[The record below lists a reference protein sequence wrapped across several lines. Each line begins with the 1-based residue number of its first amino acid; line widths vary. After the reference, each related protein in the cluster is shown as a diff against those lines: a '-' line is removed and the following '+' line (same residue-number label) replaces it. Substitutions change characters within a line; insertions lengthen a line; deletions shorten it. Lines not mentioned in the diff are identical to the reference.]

1 MSLNGTVWTPIGPS
15 PIKNGQNGVD
25 ANGQVTA
32 IAVHPNNSNIIYIGT
47 AWGGVWLT
55 RNGGATT
62 PIWTP
67 LFDRAPS
74 LGIGEPGGI
83 AIDPVDPSI
92 IYVGTSNRDGSQFS
106 GAATQPP
113 AGLFKSTDSGGSWVR
128 LGSGYPSSAPSNANQ
143 FFNRII
149 NVVIVDPANHLVVYL
164 ACDAGVFFSLDGGLN
179 WTRGAL
185 PGGDVRSLVMDPTS
199 PANNRILYAGV
210 TGQGVFRSNDGGA
223 NWTPILSGATTAVSN
238 ELSSAGTSGGPARS
252 VGKFVIALA
261 PPTAPP
267 NAAGI
272 QVLYAT
278 VEGRPVNRPG
288 QATDAPDPVGIFM
301 STNQGTSWTLQTPHN
316 AGIPPGSG
324 MPVNTQ
330 GGYSFHMAV
339 DPASPGDGISDI
351 IYIGAV
357 NQAQSIDS
365 GKTFTALGGLHADT
379 HAWAFV
385 PQSGPFSD
393 VYCGNDGGLFRAT
406 GGSTTFAPLNGGG
419 LQTTLFYDLDVN
431 STASVTLGALQ
442 DNGIVT
448 NAPNPLPSGFAFPD
462 WWMGDGGD
470 GFAVA
475 HERATTTTRTAYGR
489 SNTNIDAS
497 TNDGKSYANIQPPFS
512 TGPGSET
519 NVYLAAVAVDPS
531 TNGTVYASSN
541 ANLWQSTDSG
551 STWPKKASIPGAAS
565 DVDVAPTNG
574 NNVVVAVGGQVWVST
589 NALGA
594 FTLTDI
600 TPGLPGRF
608 VSRVAF
614 DPNDA
619 TTIYAVLG
627 GFSGFPGGHVF
638 RTNLAA
644 TGWTDIS
651 PQVDLPFNAIALDG
665 SETPTTL
672 YAGTDF
678 GVLRSLDGGANW
690 SALDDIHFPDAPV
703 FDLVFREGELRAAT
717 FGRGA
722 FSFVKPTGPVI
733 AVDLEENLAFGLV
746 CKGSM
751 HYLAIQVFNVGTT
764 DLVITS
770 VQRLMGSTGFT
781 VLANPGTPLS
791 LAAGE
796 HIEFTVAYSPSGA
809 SPPERATIRIITN
822 DPNAPVVDLMATGLQ
837 QPDGSAILGTGI
849 VATAIANSGSFG
861 NVCLGSFVDEL
872 LTINNSG
879 TCPLQISDI
888 RGSANFLAPS
898 VSSYPLLIDSGD
910 SIDVVIRF
918 QPSTH
923 GTLSGTITIFSN
935 DPASPHVVAV
945 SGVVPEPKANLIIAD
960 SGDFG
965 EVRLGTFV
973 DRDLVIN
980 NRGPCQLSVTG
991 IASSAPIFVTPEVVS
1006 FPLTVDGGDSV
1017 AVPIRFQPTD
1027 RGSASATL
1035 TIVSNDP
1042 NGPAVVN
1049 VSGTAWPP
1057 LPIAGTALTG
1067 FRLNDDS
1074 QHVFFIG
1081 TDKYVHELDIA
1092 AGGIWHDNDLTTLAG
1107 AVPPIPTS
1115 ALAGFP
1121 LGPLLG
1127 PNSKHLYFIGT
1138 DNHVYELYFTAGTDW
1153 VFNDLT
1159 SLARA
1164 KQPTPTSALA
1174 GHGFGNDSKHVFFI
1188 AIDNHVHELFIAGDG
1203 RWADNDLT
1211 TLAGVGAKPPT
1222 PTSAL
1227 TSHLLGDNSQHVFFI
1242 GTDNHVHELFIDGGT
1257 WADNDLTALAGAV
1270 PPTPTSALTSHRLGD
1285 DSQHVFFIGTDNH
1298 VHELFIAGA
1307 GWHDN
1312 NLTTLAGAVPP
1323 TPTTHLTGY
1332 RLLIDNS
1339 QHVFFIGTDNHVHEL
1354 DIAGAGWHDH
1364 DLTTLAGAVPPTP
1377 GSALTGYPLGDN
1389 SKHVFFIGT
1398 DNHVHELY
1406 FTGGAG
1412 WVDND
1417 LTALT

>member
-1 MSLNGTVWTPIGPS
+1 MSLNGTAWTPIGPS

-32 IAVHPNNSNIIYIGT
+32 IAVHPNNSNIMYIGT

-55 RNGGATT
+55 RDGGAT
-62 PIWTP
+62 WTP

-143 FFNRII
+143 FFNQII

-164 ACDAGVFFSLDGGLN
+164 ASNAGVFFSSDGGLN
-179 WTRGAL
+179 WTQGAL

-199 PANNRILYAGV
+199 PAANRILYAGV
-210 TGQGVFRSNDGGA
+210 TAQGVYQSIDGGR
-223 NWTPILSGATTAVSN
+223 NWTPILSGATTVVAN

-301 STNQGTSWTLQTPHN
+301 STNQGSTWTLQTPHN

-339 DPASPGDGISDI
+339 DPASPGDGISDV

-357 NQAQSIDS
+357 GQAQSLDS
-365 GKTFTALGGLHADT
+365 GKTFNALGGLHADT

-406 GGSTTFAPLNGGG
+406 GGGTTFLPLNGGG

-431 STASVTLGALQ
+431 STATVTLGALQ

-448 NAPNPLPSGFAFPD
+448 NAPNPLPPGFAFPD

-475 HERATTTTRTAYGR
+475 HERATTTTKTAYGR

-551 STWPKKASIPGAAS
+551 SSWPKKASIPGAAS

-574 NNVVVAVGGQVWVST
+574 NNVVVAVGGQVRVST
-589 NALGA
+589 DALGA

-608 VSRVAF
+608 VARVAF

-651 PQVDLPFNAIALDG
+651 PQLDLPFNAIALDG

-717 FGRGA
+717 FGRGV
-722 FSFVKPTGPVI
+722 FSFVKPTGPAI
-733 AVDLEENLAFGLV
+733 AVDLEENLAFGIV
-746 CKGSM
+746 CEGST
-751 HYLAIQVFNVGTT
+751 HYLTIQVFNVGAT
-764 DLVITS
+764 DLLITS

-796 HIEFTVAYSPSGA
+796 DIEFTVAYSATGA
-809 SPPERATIRIITN
+809 ATPEQATIRIITN
-822 DPNAPVVDLMATGLQ
+822 DPNAPVVDLMATTGLK
-837 QPDGSAILGTGI
+837 QPDGSVIVGTSK
-849 VATAIANSGSFG
+849 VATSIANFGSFG
-861 NVCLGSFVDEL
+861 NVCLGSFVDEP

-879 TCPLQISDI
+879 TCPLKIFAI
-888 RGSANFLAPS
+888 TGSANFLAPS
-898 VSSYPLLIDSGD
+898 VLSYPLLVDSGD
-910 SIDVVIRF
+910 SIDVVVRF

-945 SGVVPEPKANLIIAD
+945 SGVVPEPKANLVIPD
-960 SGDFG
+960 NGDFG
-965 EVRLGTFV
+965 QVRLGRFT
-973 DRDLVIN
+973 DRELVIN
-980 NRGPCQLSVTG
+980 NRGPCPLSVSG
-991 IASSAPIFVTPEVVS
+991 IVSSAPVFVTPEVVS
-1006 FPLTVDGGDSV
+1006 FPLTVDGGGSI
-1017 AVPIRFQPTD
+1017 AVPIRFQPTN

-1042 NGPAVVN
+1042 SSPAVVN

-1057 LPIAGTALTG
+1057 LPIAGSALAG
-1067 FRLNDDS
+1067 FPLGPLLGPNS
-1074 QHVFFIG
+1074 KHVFFIG
-1081 TDKYVHELDIA
+1081 TDKYLHELDFV
-1092 AGGIWHDNDLTTLAG
+1092 AGGIWHDNDLTTLAR

-1174 GHGFGNDSKHVFFI
+1174 GHGFGDDSKHVFFI
-1188 AIDNHVHELFIAGDG
+1188 GTDNHVHELFIAGDG

-1242 GTDNHVHELFIDGGT
+1242 GTDNHVHELFINGG
-1257 WADNDLTALAGAV
+1257 
-1270 PPTPTSALTSHRLGD
+1270 S
-1285 DSQHVFFIGTDNH
+1285 
-1298 VHELFIAGA
+1298 
-1307 GWHDN
+1307 WHDN

-1332 RLLIDNS
+1332 PLGDNS
-1339 QHVFFIGTDNHVHEL
+1339 QHVFFVGTDSHVHEL
-1354 DIAGAGWHDH
+1354 FING
-1364 DLTTLAGAVPPTP
+1364 
-1377 GSALTGYPLGDN
+1377 GSWA
-1389 SKHVFFIGT
+1389 
-1398 DNHVHELY
+1398 
-1406 FTGGAG
+1406 
-1412 WVDND
+1412 DND

>member
-15 PIKNGQNGVD
+15 PIKNGQHGVD

-32 IAVHPNNSNIIYIGT
+32 IAIHPNNANIIYIGT

-55 RNGGATT
+55 RDGGAT
-62 PIWTP
+62 WTP

-74 LGIGEPGGI
+74 LGVGEPGGI

-113 AGLFKSTDSGGSWVR
+113 AGLFKSTDGGGSWVR

-143 FFNRII
+143 FFNQII

-164 ACDAGVFFSLDGGLN
+164 ASNAGVFFSADGGLN
-179 WTRGAL
+179 WTQGAL
-185 PGGDVRSLVMDPTS
+185 PGGVDVRSLVMDPTS

-210 TGQGVFRSNDGGA
+210 DLNSQGVYRSNDGGQ
-223 NWTPILSGATTAVSN
+223 NWTLILSGATTVVAN
-238 ELSSAGTSGGPARS
+238 ELSSAGTPGGPARS
-252 VGKFVIALA
+252 VGKFVVALA
-261 PPTAPP
+261 PPTSPP

-272 QVLYAT
+272 QVLYASM
-278 VEGRPVNRPG
+278 EGQPVNRPG
-288 QATDAPDPVGIFM
+288 NPTDAPDPVGVFT
-301 STNQGTSWTLQTPHN
+301 SPDQGGTWTLQTPHN

-330 GGYSFHMAV
+330 FGYSFHMAV
-339 DPASPGDGISDI
+339 DPASPGDGITDT
-351 IYIGAV
+351 IYFGAV
-357 NQAQSIDS
+357 GQAQSTDS
-365 GKTFTALGGLHADT
+365 GKTFTALGGLHDDT
-379 HAWAFV
+379 HAWAFAPPV
-385 PQSGPFSD
+385 SGNFSV
-393 VYCGNDGGLFRAT
+393 VYCGNDGGLFKAT
-406 GGSTTFAPLNGGG
+406 GGSTTFAPLNAGG
-419 LQTTLFYDLDVN
+419 LQTALFYDLDVN

-448 NAPNPLPSGFAFPD
+448 NSLPPGFTFPA
-462 WWMGDGGD
+462 WWMGQGGD

-475 HERATTTTRTAYGR
+475 HERATTTTTTAYGR
-489 SNTNIDAS
+489 SNANIRKS
-497 TNDGKSYANIQPPFS
+497 TDDGQNYGGIQPPFS
-512 TGPGSET
+512 TAPPPPPAET

-541 ANLWQSTDSG
+541 QNLWQSKDSG
-551 STWPKKASIPGAAS
+551 TSWPKAAPIAGPAS

-574 NNVVVAVGGQVWVST
+574 NNVVVAAGGRVLVST
-589 NALGA
+589 DALGA
-594 FTLTDI
+594 FTLTTDI
-600 TPGLPGRF
+600 TRDLPLRF
-608 VSRVAF
+608 VARVAF
-614 DPNDA
+614 DPNDP

-638 RTNLAA
+638 RTTLAS

-651 PQVDLPFNAIALDG
+651 PLADLPFNAIALDG

-690 SALDDIHFPDAPV
+690 SALDDIHLPDAPV

-722 FSFVKPTGPVI
+722 FSFVKPTGPAI
-733 AVDLEENLAFGLV
+733 AVDLEEDLAFGLV

-751 HYLAIQVFNVGTT
+751 HYLTIQVFNVGTT

-796 HIEFTVAYSPSGA
+796 DIEFTVAYSPTGA

-822 DPNAPVVDLMATGLQ
+822 DPNAPVVDLMATGL
-837 QPDGSAILGTGI
+837 LGTGI
-849 VATAIANSGSFG
+849 VATAIADSGSFG

-879 TCPLQISDI
+879 TCPLQISGI
-888 RGSANFLAPS
+888 TGSSNFLAPS
-898 VSSYPLLIDSGD
+898 VLSYPLLVDSGD

-918 QPSTH
+918 QPSTP
-923 GTLSGTITIFSN
+923 GTQAGTITIFSN

-945 SGVVPEPKANLIIAD
+945 LGVVPEPKANLMIAD
-960 SGDFG
+960 AGDFG
-965 EVRLGTFV
+965 EVRLGRFV

-991 IASSAPIFVTPEVVS
+991 LVSSAPIFVTPQVAS
-1006 FPLTVDGGDSV
+1006 FPLVVDGGDSL
-1017 AVPIRFQPTD
+1017 AIPIRFQPTN
-1027 RGSASATL
+1027 RGAATATL
-1035 TIVSNDP
+1035 TVFSDDP
-1042 NGPAVVN
+1042 ASPAVIN

-1057 LPIAGTALTG
+1057 LPVAGSALVGYRLSNDSQHVNYIGTDKHVRELYVTAGAAWVDNDLTEEAGAVPPTVTSALEG

-1081 TDKYVHELDIA
+1081 TD
-1092 AGGIWHDNDLTTLAG
+1092 G
-1107 AVPPIPTS
+1107 
-1115 ALAGFP
+1115 
-1121 LGPLLG
+1121 
-1127 PNSKHLYFIGT
+1127 
-1138 DNHVYELYFTAGTDW
+1138 HVYELYITAG
-1153 VFNDLT
+1153 
-1159 SLARA
+1159 
-1164 KQPTPTSALA
+1164 A
-1174 GHGFGNDSKHVFFI
+1174 GWI
-1188 AIDNHVHELFIAGDG
+1188 Y
-1203 RWADNDLT
+1203 
-1211 TLAGVGAKPPT
+1211 
-1222 PTSAL
+1222 
-1227 TSHLLGDNSQHVFFI
+1227 
-1242 GTDNHVHELFIDGGT
+1242 
-1257 WADNDLTALAGAV
+1257 NDLTALARAV
-1270 PPTPTSALTSHRLGD
+1270 PPTVITALDGYRLSD
-1285 DSQHVFFIGTDNH
+1285 DSKHVFFIGTDNH
-1298 VHELFIAGA
+1298 VHELFIARG
-1307 GWHDN
+1307 GRWGDN
-1312 NLTTLAGAVPP
+1312 DLTTLAAAVSPL
-1323 TPTTHLTGY
+1323 PTTALAG
-1332 RLLIDNS
+1332 LPLSDDS
-1339 QHVFFIGTDNHVHEL
+1339 QHVFFIGTDNHVREL
-1354 DIAGAGWHDH
+1354 DITFGGSWADN
-1364 DLTTLAGAVPPTP
+1364 DLTTLASAVPPILTT
-1377 GSALTGYPLGDN
+1377 ALAGYRLSDD

-1412 WVDND
+1412 WADNDLTSVAGAVPPTPTTALAGFPLSNDSQHVFFIGTDNHVRELDITSGGSWADNDLTTLASAVPPTPTTALDGYRLSDDSKHVNYIGTDNHVHELYFTAGSGWVDND